1 MSQFIFMAHGTFLM
15 QQNEGPNGQFS
26 GLMVL
31 DSRKLWIS
39 WSEPLT
45 LVGSTLRS
53 WSLDPTSIT
62 DNAHKQL
69 PASESSILIPTTI
82 F

>member
-1 MSQFIFMAHGTFLM
+1 MSQFIFMAHGTFLK

-39 WSEPLT
+39 WSEP
-45 LVGSTLRS
+45 
-53 WSLDPTSIT
+53 
-62 DNAHKQL
+62 
-69 PASESSILIPTTI
+69 
-82 F
+82 